1 MMRWLTPLLIALI
14 VLLQYPL
21 WLGDGGWLKLWSL
34 GGDVARQQE
43 LNGKLRVRNETI
55 SAEVRDLKEARDAI
69 EERARGELGMIRSDE
84 VFVRV
89 VPAQSQP
96 QPEQAGNK

>member
-1 MMRWLTPLLIALI
+1 MMRWLTPMLIALI

-21 WLGDGGWLKLWSL
+21 WFGDGGWLKLWSL
-34 GGDVARQQE
+34 GGEVARQQE
-43 LNGKLRVRNETI
+43 LNDKLRVRNETI

-89 VPAQSQP
+89 VPAQTPPAAES
-96 QPEQAGNK
+96 N

>member
-1 MMRWLTPLLIALI
+1 MRWLRPLLIALI

-21 WLGDGGWLKLWSL
+21 WFGDGGWLKLWGL
-34 GGDVARQQE
+34 KGEVARQQE
-43 LNGKLRVRNETI
+43 LNGKLRERNETL

-69 EERARGELGMIRSDE
+69 EERARAELGMIRTDE

-89 VPAQSQP
+89 VPGQTPGETA
-96 QPEQAGNK
+96 AR

>member
-1 MMRWLTPLLIALI
+1 MVRWITPLLIALV

-21 WLGDGGWLKLWSL
+21 WFGEGGWFKVWGHGNEVRKQREINDQLS
-34 GGDVARQQE
+34 
-43 LNGKLRVRNETI
+43 VRNETL

-69 EERARGELGMIRSDE
+69 EERARGELGMIRADE

-89 VPAQSQP
+89 IPGQVPREPGS
-96 QPEQAGNK
+96 K

>member
-1 MMRWLTPLLIALI
+1 MRWLTPLLIGLI

-21 WLGDGGWLKLWSL
+21 WFGEGGWLKVWGQS
-34 GGDVARQQE
+34 GEVEKQQE
-43 LNGKLRVRNETI
+43 LNGKLRERNDTL

-69 EERARGELGMIRSDE
+69 EERARGELGMIRTDE

-89 VPAQSQP
+89 VPASSTNEAEKQ
-96 QPEQAGNK
+96 

>member
-1 MMRWLTPLLIALI
+1 MRWLTPLLIALI

-21 WLGDGGWLKLWSL
+21 WFGEGGFLRLWDL
-34 GGDVARQQE
+34 GGEVATQQE
-43 LNGKLRVRNETI
+43 LNGKLRVRNETL

-69 EERARGELGMIRSDE
+69 EEQARAELGMIRSDE

-89 VPAQSQP
+89 VPGQAPSQP
-96 QPEQAGNK
+96 EGK

>member
-1 MMRWLTPLLIALI
+1 MRWLTPLLIALI

-21 WLGDGGWLKLWSL
+21 WFGEGGWLKLWSR
-34 GGDVARQQE
+34 GGEVARQQE

-69 EERARGELGMIRSDE
+69 EERARGELGMIRTDE
-84 VFVRV
+84 VFVRI
-89 VPAQSQP
+89 VPAQAEIEP
-96 QPEQAGNK
+96 DGK

>member
-1 MMRWLTPLLIALI
+1 MRWLTPLLIALI

-21 WLGDGGWLKLWSL
+21 WFGEGGWLKVWGHGSE
-34 GGDVARQQE
+34 VHKQQG
-43 LNGKLRVRNETI
+43 LNGQLRVRNETL

-69 EERARGELGMIRSDE
+69 EERARGELGMIRTDE

-89 VPAQSQP
+89 VPAQAKS
-96 QPEQAGNK
+96 EADGK

>member
-1 MMRWLTPLLIALI
+1 MMRWLKPLLIALI

-21 WLGDGGWLKLWSL
+21 WFGEGGLLKLWGL
-34 GGDVARQQE
+34 GSELAQQQE
-43 LNGKLRVRNETI
+43 LNEKLRVRNETL

-84 VFVRV
+84 VYVRV
-89 VPAQSQP
+89 VPDQRPAAP
-96 QPEQAGNK
+96 DGK

>member
-1 MMRWLTPLLIALI
+1 MRWLTPLLIALI

-21 WLGDGGWLKLWSL
+21 WFGDGGWLKVWSQ
-34 GGDVARQQE
+34 GGEVEQQQE
-43 LNGKLRVRNETI
+43 LNEKLQVRNETL

-69 EERARGELGMIRSDE
+69 EERARGELGMIRADE

-89 VPAQSQP
+89 VPAGSASE
-96 QPEQAGNK
+96 PETK

>member
-1 MMRWLTPLLIALI
+1 MRWLRPLLIALI

-21 WLGDGGWLKLWSL
+21 WFGEGGWLKLWGL
-34 GGDVARQQE
+34 GDEVARQQE
-43 LNGKLRVRNETI
+43 LNGKLRVRNETL

-69 EERARGELGMIRSDE
+69 EERARSELGMVRPDE

-89 VPAQSQP
+89 VPD
-96 QPEQAGNK
+96 QAARELDGK

>member
-1 MMRWLTPLLIALI
+1 MRWLTPLLIALI

-21 WLGDGGWLKLWSL
+21 WFGEGGWFKLWSL
-34 GGDVARQQE
+34 GGEVAKQQE

-69 EERARGELGMIRSDE
+69 EEQARAELGMIRSDE

-89 VPAQSQP
+89 VPGQAP
-96 QPEQAGNK
+96 PESESKQAAN

>member
-1 MMRWLTPLLIALI
+1 MTRWLTPLLIALI

-21 WLGDGGWLKLWSL
+21 WFGDGGWLKLWSL
-34 GGDVARQQE
+34 RGEVGRQQE

-84 VFVRV
+84 AFVRI
-89 VPAQSQP
+89 VPG
-96 QPEQAGNK
+96 QADDEADGN

>member
-1 MMRWLTPLLIALI
+1 MRWLTPLLVALI

-21 WLGDGGWLKLWSL
+21 WFGDGGWLKLWNL
-34 GGDVARQQE
+34 GGEVAKQQE

-89 VPAQSQP
+89 VPGQVP
-96 QPEQAGNK
+96 PEPESN

>member
-1 MMRWLTPLLIALI
+1 MRWLKTLLIALF

-21 WLGDGGWLKLWSL
+21 WFGDGGWLKLWGL
-34 GGDVARQQE
+34 GDEVAKQQA
-43 LNGKLRVRNETI
+43 LNGKLRVRNETL

-89 VPAQSQP
+89 VPSQAP
-96 QPEQAGNK
+96 SEPDGK

>member
-1 MMRWLTPLLIALI
+1 MRWLTPLLIALI

-21 WLGDGGWLKLWSL
+21 WFGEGGWFRLWSQD
-34 GGDVARQQE
+34 GEVARQQE
-43 LNGKLRVRNETI
+43 LNGKLRERNETL

-69 EERARGELGMIRSDE
+69 EERARSELGMIRSDE

-89 VPAQSQP
+89 VPAQLSN
-96 QPEQAGNK
+96 QADGK

>member
-1 MMRWLTPLLIALI
+1 MRWLTPLLVALI

-21 WLGDGGWLKLWSL
+21 WFGEGGWFKVWGHGSE
-34 GGDVARQQE
+34 VRKQQA
-43 LNGKLRVRNETI
+43 LNEQLRERNETI

-69 EERARGELGMIRSDE
+69 EERARGELGMIRTDE

-89 VPAQSQP
+89 VPDQTVGVP
-96 QPEQAGNK
+96 DGK

>member
-1 MMRWLTPLLIALI
+1 MRWLRPLLIALI

-21 WLGDGGWLKLWSL
+21 WFGEGGWLKLWGL
-34 GGDVARQQE
+34 GGELAMQQE
-43 LNGKLRVRNETI
+43 LNGKLRVRNETL
-55 SAEVRDLKEARDAI
+55 SAEVRDLKEARDAL

-89 VPAQSQP
+89 VPGGKNNEAD
-96 QPEQAGNK
+96 GK

>member
-1 MMRWLTPLLIALI
+1 MRWRIPLLIALI

-21 WLGDGGWLKLWSL
+21 WFGEGGWLRVWGNGKE
-34 GGDVARQQE
+34 VHKQQE
-43 LNGKLRVRNETI
+43 LNEKLRVRNETI

-69 EERARGELGMIRSDE
+69 EERARGELGMIRADE

-89 VPAQSQP
+89 VPAQAKTEP
-96 QPEQAGNK
+96 DGR

>member
-1 MMRWLTPLLIALI
+1 MMRWITPLLIALI

-21 WLGDGGWLKLWSL
+21 WFGEGGWLKLWDL
-34 GGDVARQQE
+34 GGEVASQQE

-89 VPAQSQP
+89 VPG
-96 QPEQAGNK
+96 EAGREPDSRQ

>member
-1 MMRWLTPLLIALI
+1 MRWLTPLLIALI

-21 WLGDGGWLKLWSL
+21 WFGEGGFLRLWEL
-34 GGDVARQQE
+34 GGEVAGQQE

-89 VPAQSQP
+89 VPGQAPSV
-96 QPEQAGNK
+96 PEGK